1 MDKFN
6 DLFKSLAEKL
16 KMPDFF
22 KGNTLL
28 FNNLFLLILAVVV
41 LIALILVIFLVP
53 GKKKKAKKAG
63 SSAASA
69 KETPASVDTESAK
82 EEAPVEAAP
91 APVTVE
97 PDAEPEPVAAPAE
110 EPVEAVA
117 AEPEAAPAEEA
128 PVEAAPA
135 AEPVP
140 EEKPAEKRDE
150 KEEAKSSEEKN
161 PAKKA
166 TDATA
171 KSGGKYEIVKRNGFF
186 YFLLK
191 ANNGQLMLE
200 STGYTTESGAKGGI
214 DTFKNAVENGV
225 FMIDE
230 DKNGNFKYILRAS
243 ARSQMLYHGESY
255 PTRKSAE
262 NAIESV
268 KSFAP
273 LAVVKR
279 VEEAD
284 VNDDNL
290 VQLKPLDESEQK
302 EGGKYEIEERN
313 GLYHFLLKANNGQL
327 LLESVAFTTE
337 SGAKSGIETFKKAT
351 ETGVYS
357 IDETKN
363 GKFRFI
369 LRSGAQMRYF
379 GEQYPTRQSAEG
391 SIRSVCSFAQKAVLK

>member
-63 SSAASA
+63 PSAASA

-82 EEAPVEAAP
+82 QEAPVEEAH

-97 PDAEPEPVAAPAE
+97 PDAEP
-110 EPVEAVA
+110 
-117 AEPEAAPAEEA
+117 EPEAAPAEEA

-140 EEKPAEKRDE
+140 EEKPEEKPAEKQDE
-150 KEEAKSSEEKN
+150 KEEAKSSEEKK

-171 KSGGKYEIVKRNGFF
+171 KNGGKYEIVKRNGFF

-230 DKNGNFKYILRAS
+230 DKNGNFKFILRAS

-351 ETGVYS
+351 ESGVYS